1 MFRYPSFF
9 PKLRPK
15 QFHIFLYKPNL
26 LKFAHCV
33 LIVLRVKSC
42 NHPFSSRIINITN
55 HAFQCANYSS
65 VAIIS
70 LSRQKLNTST
80 IKILVTVNIPQ
91 RAAMSGTLL
100 SDVAWAAS
108 FRQESEK
115 QFLIFWGYF
124 LPDSDRDSESLN

>member
-1 MFRYPSFF
+1 MSRYPFF
-9 PKLRPK
+9 FLKLRPI
-15 QFHIFLYKPNL
+15 QFYLILHKPNR
-26 LKFAHCV
+26 LKFAQCV
-33 LIVLRVKSC
+33 QIELQVKSC
-42 NHPFSSRIINITN
+42 NHPSSSRIINITN

-100 SDVAWAAS
+100 SDVAWAPHLDKSQKNS
-108 FRQESEK
+108 F
-115 QFLIFWGYF
+115 
-124 LPDSDRDSESLN
+124 